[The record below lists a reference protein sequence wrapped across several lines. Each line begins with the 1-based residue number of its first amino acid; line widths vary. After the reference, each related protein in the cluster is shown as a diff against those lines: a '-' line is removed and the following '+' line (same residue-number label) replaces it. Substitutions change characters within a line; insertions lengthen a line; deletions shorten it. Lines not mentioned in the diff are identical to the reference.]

1 MNRHSEARDNE
12 TKRKER
18 NREYADQR
26 GNTRKSE
33 IKIGDYVLVKQ
44 DKKKRLSVNFNQKPY
59 KVIKRTGV
67 EIIAQSNDGHV

>member
-1 MNRHSEARDNE
+1 MNRHSEVRDNE
-12 TKRKER
+12 TKRKEG

-44 DKKKRLSVNFNQKPY
+44 EKKNKLRVNFNQKPY
-59 KVIKRTGV
+59 KVINQGCQITAFLRP
-67 EIIAQSNDGHV
+67 NRH